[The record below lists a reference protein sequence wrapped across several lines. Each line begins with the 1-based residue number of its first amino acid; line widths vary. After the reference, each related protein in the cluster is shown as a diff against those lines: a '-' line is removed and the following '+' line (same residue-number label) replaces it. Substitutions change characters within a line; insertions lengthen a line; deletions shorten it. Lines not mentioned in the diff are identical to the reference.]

1 MVPLVLATA
10 AVLAVTLLAAL
21 AAVLIFVMQISA
33 FVAETSVG
41 LEVVNEG
48 ASRLAQRLERMQ
60 RSTRG
65 GEPAR
70 RRRDV
75 ATRTVDALV
84 WIGLVACWLLVVLV
98 LKFVFLVLRVLKHR
112 VGSPRCLA
120 MRPSAW
126 RTTCPTTRRLPNSSS
141 SPPSCQR
148 LSAGFPRCG

>member
-60 RSTRG
+60 RSTH
-65 GEPAR
+65 AAASQLA
-70 RRRDV
+70 V
-75 ATRTVDALV
+75 AE
-84 WIGLVACWLLVVLV
+84 
-98 LKFVFLVLRVLKHR
+98 
-112 VGSPRCLA
+112 
-120 MRPSAW
+120 M
-126 RTTCPTTRRLPNSSS
+126 
-141 SPPSCQR
+141 
-148 LSAGFPRCG
+148 